1 MKMKQFSCYELLMNQ
16 CTNKRQISVL
26 TAYIIAKFLIP
37 RISYDSSNQHTQN
50 KTQHPSS
57 SIQSSSYRLIPQ
69 SNQSD
74 PYRKRHQ
81 DWLYHVINSRDPQDQ
96 TCISLCNLCCDLLT
110 GYSVAA
116 KEENE
121 ILILANHRKTCQSKN
136 LYLTYANTSDINMM
150 KNDARKPNNFDY
162 YLD

>member
-1 MKMKQFSCYELLMNQ
+1 MKIKQFSCYELLMNQ

-37 RISYDSSNQHTQN
+37 RISYDCSNQHTQN

-116 KEENE
+116 EEENK
-121 ILILANHRKTCQSKN
+121 ILILAMKARSLVSPASRNS
-136 LYLTYANTSDINMM
+136 AFINSVSTLLDNFSM
-150 KNDARKPNNFDY
+150 KF
-162 YLD
+162 